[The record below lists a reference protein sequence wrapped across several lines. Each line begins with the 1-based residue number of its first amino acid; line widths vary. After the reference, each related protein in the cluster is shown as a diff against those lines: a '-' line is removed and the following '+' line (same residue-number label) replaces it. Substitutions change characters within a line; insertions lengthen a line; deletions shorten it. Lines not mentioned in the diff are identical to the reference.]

1 MLRPLLL
8 AFITSALAAQPSRIP
23 VVIQTSLGLIEAEL
37 DSAHAP
43 MSVANFLRYV
53 DAGAYTLGRFHR
65 TVRADNQPNN
75 AVKIEVI
82 QGGPA
87 PEAASRGLPPIA
99 LERTNL
105 TGLRHLDGTLSMARN
120 GPDTATSDFFIM
132 CRRPARTRFWRQA
145 QRRRPG
151 LRGVRDRDEGNG
163 RRSANPGVRRG
174 RAAARASGV
183 DHASLEKGE
192 MTIAGVRQ

>member
-8 AFITSALAAQPSRIP
+8 AVVTSALAAQPSRIP
-23 VVIQTSLGLIEAEL
+23 VVIETSLGLIEAEL

-53 DAGAYTLGRFHR
+53 DAGAYTLGRSHR

-99 LERTNL
+99 LERTSV

-120 GPDTATSDFFIM
+120 GPEMATSDFFICIGAQPELDFGGKRNADGHGFAAFGIVTKGM
-132 CRRPARTRFWRQA
+132 DIVRRIQASAADA
-145 QRRRPG
+145 QRLMPPV
-151 LRGVRDRDEGNG
+151 LI
-163 RRSANPGVRRG
+163 
-174 RAAARASGV
+174 ARISRKA
-183 DHASLEKGE
+183 K
-192 MTIAGVRQ
+192 